1 MVDTAKDIQ
10 GVAHTF
16 DNLTDSIQ
24 KAATTSGK
32 LRDTFLQLSKTTTSS
47 GQAWTVLS
55 RLSSGSGFW
64 KIQNRIRSISNFL
77 QYQDYKAQ
85 EMAKHEKE
93 AIANLGEQ
101 MKLKK
106 DIQNASKVLSAVS
119 SDTAST
125 EERVMF
131 YQSEQFKYL
140 EQMYGRQEAMV
151 KMTDKLKYAS
161 EQLAIT
167 DKSMLDNRV
176 NQHKK
181 MLEKGLGFKALFLG
195 QDEEHT
201 DYQRFMNLNNEN
213 QRTFMQYADA
223 TDKLQGLKND
233 KLKIEQELFDELHTL
248 HIKDAELN
256 ATALESAAKFAEYN
270 DAMKDGSGKTVAE
283 KEKLLLEREELER
296 EKSKLT
302 SERDRIQ
309 EETERIDKSLI
320 EKEKDL
326 LKNDEEILKRKD
338 KLNSQGIS
346 VSNTT
351 GTAELDMNTDKESFG
366 KRMMEKLGGF
376 IDKFPGGS
384 AILGLFR
391 GAKLFFLMTAAERKK
406 AVGDV
411 LLKIAKPLFMV
422 LRGFLIYFPLV
433 LLLLYAL
440 KQSGWLDVI
449 LELIRGIGMWISIV
463 WEGLVEFFVNVSIF
477 FGSLITLFDAIFNGS
492 TSEVRTAMLE
502 SVTALFWM
510 VEKFLYLILIDVFG
524 TLILGGIAHIVT
536 TIADKYMGDG
546 VISGIFT
553 IAKDVLSAF
562 VAWAAFDR
570 MMKISGMTIWG
581 ALAIGIAAFI
591 GADAGAGFIGKSA
604 GVKGYADGGLVNK
617 SGSYLVGERGPE
629 IVSMKGG
636 SYVTPNH
643 QLGGSTTINVSV
655 NGRIGASD
663 SELNDIANKL
673 SNIINQRMQR
683 AGTSG
688 VFR

>member
-1 MVDTAKDIQ
+1 MAGSAKDIQ
-10 GVAHTF
+10 EVAHTF

-106 DIQNASKVLSAVS
+106 DIQNASKVLSAVT
-119 SDTAST
+119 DGTAST
-125 EERVMF
+125 EERIMF

-140 EQMYGRQEAMV
+140 EQMYGKEEAMV
-151 KMTDKLKYAS
+151 TMRDKLKYAS

-176 NQHKK
+176 KQQKIV
-181 MLEKGLGFKALFLG
+181 LEKSLGGWGKFWDVLVSEDTQYK
-195 QDEEHT
+195 
-201 DYQRFMNLNNEN
+201 RFMNMNIEN
-213 QRTFMQYADA
+213 QRTFMEFSDA
-223 TDKLQGLKND
+223 TDRLQGQKND
-233 KLKIEQELFDELHTL
+233 KLKIEQEMIQKNIQLQSKTGQYDR
-248 HIKDAELN
+248 
-256 ATALESAAKFAEYN
+256 AK
-270 DAMKDGSGKTVAE
+270 MVGSGKTDSE
-283 KEKLLLEREELER
+283 KEDLLTQRRKLQAEFDKLTEYRKNINEELAKTAEDIMQSEDYLKYQGVSVGVDAQGKAEIDKDT
-296 EKSKLT
+296 EKEPLGKKMMKKLT
-302 SERDRIQ
+302 GF
-309 EETERIDKSLI
+309 I
-320 EKEKDL
+320 EKVPGGAA
-326 LKNDEEILKRKD
+326 ILKVVTLFPKLYTGLKVFWALDRKD
-338 KLNSQGIS
+338 KLLQMKGGII
-346 VSNTT
+346 
-351 GTAELDMNTDKESFG
+351 
-366 KRMMEKLGGF
+366 KL
-376 IDKFPGGS
+376 
-384 AILGLFR
+384 A
-391 GAKLFFLMTAAERKK
+391 T
-406 AVGDV
+406 
-411 LLKIAKPLFMV
+411 KIAKPLGMV

-433 LLLLYAL
+433 LLLLYML
-440 KQSGWLDVI
+440 KRTGWLDVI
-449 LELIRGIGMWISIV
+449 LGLIYGIGHWIMLIFQGIIEFSMSVGAFVSSIIDFIGILFNGTSSEAFVALGEVLSTFGTMLLELGELIIWDLIMGIFRGPLVGM
-463 WEGLVEFFVNVSIF
+463 L
-477 FGSLITLFDAIFNGS
+477 
-492 TSEVRTAMLE
+492 
-502 SVTALFWM
+502 TALG
-510 VEKFLYLILIDVFG
+510 EQYFG
-524 TLILGGIAHIVT
+524 PDSTVLGGIVSLLVDMGIMFGAWKVAHMAY
-536 TIADKYMGDG
+536 IAFGPIGGLIAFLTVWLMGDWFKNL
-546 VISGIFT
+546 VN
-553 IAKDVLSAF
+553 D
-562 VAWAAFDR
+562 
-570 MMKISGMTIWG
+570 
-581 ALAIGIAAFI
+581 AL
-591 GADAGAGFIGKSA
+591 GF
-604 GVKGYADGGLVNK
+604 ADGGTVHK

-643 QLGGSTTINVSV
+643 QLGGSTTINISV